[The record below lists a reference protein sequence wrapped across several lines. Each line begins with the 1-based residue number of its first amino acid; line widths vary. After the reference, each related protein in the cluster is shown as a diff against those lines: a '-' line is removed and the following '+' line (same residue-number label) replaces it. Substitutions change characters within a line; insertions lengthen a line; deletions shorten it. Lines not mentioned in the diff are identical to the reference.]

1 MSLYFWI
8 LLGTIAGPFL
18 LSFDKKV
25 HFYTHWKYLF
35 PATLIVAVGFIV
47 WDEYFTWLKVWRF
60 NPEYL
65 QGIFFGHLPLEE
77 CLFFLL
83 VPYACLFIHEVLKA
97 YFPSLNLKRFAH
109 FFAFGF
115 TLCGLL
121 FGLTFINHAYTA
133 SACIISAMLTIGFY
147 YVNKVKW
154 YANFVFTFLVSVI
167 PFLVVNGI
175 LTGGFT
181 EKPVVWYNPDEI
193 MGVRIFTIPVE
204 DLFYNYCMLLPIVG
218 IFEWLKSRRTR

>member
-8 LLGTIAGPFL
+8 MIGTIAGPFL

-25 HFYTHWKYLF
+25 HFYSYWKYLF
-35 PATLIVAVGFIV
+35 PAIIAVAACFLV
-47 WDEYFTWLKVWRF
+47 WDEYFTHLKIWGF

-65 QGIFFGHLPLEE
+65 QGIYFGHLPLEE

-97 YFPSLNLKRFAH
+97 YFPKVNLKRFSH

-115 TLCGLL
+115 TLLGLIL
-121 FGLTFINHAYTA
+121 GLMHIEQAYTA
-133 SACIISAMLTIGFY
+133 SACIISALLTIGFY
-147 YVNKVKW
+147 HVNKVKW
-154 YANFVFTFLVSVI
+154 YADFVFTFLVAMI
-167 PFLVVNGI
+167 PFLIVNGI

-181 EKPVVWYNPDEI
+181 EKPIVWYSENHI
-193 MGVRIFTIPVE
+193 VGIRIFTIPME
-204 DLFYNYCMLLPIVG
+204 DIFYNYCMLLPITG
-218 IFEWLKSRRTR
+218 IFEWLKRR